1 MWSYSWYIAR
11 GTYCVAADCYD
22 VSSCAKDKKAKGWGG
37 GEVRNSSTIENS
49 LQVSSS
55 SPVKI
60 TDKCIHHSQ
69 TAAAHFVTK
78 NQYGK

>member
-1 MWSYSWYIAR
+1 MLLLIVMMCHHVLK
-11 GTYCVAADCYD
+11 T
-22 VSSCAKDKKAKGWGG
+22 KKQRAGVGG
-37 GEVRNSSTIENS
+37 GRSVIPLPDRKPIENS

>member
-1 MWSYSWYIAR
+1 MLLLIVMMCHHVLK
-11 GTYCVAADCYD
+11 T
-22 VSSCAKDKKAKGWGG
+22 KKQRAGVGG
-37 GEVRNSSTIENS
+37 RSVIPLPDRKPIENS